1 MISGKRLAVHICT
14 YIYIY
19 ILCNAFTLSMFTCA
33 YIYIYIYAGA
43 YWCTRTIYYNSMYRQ
58 RDSQSTLVSLLSV
71 DRKLTLYW
79 THFIRIPD
87 HPVTKLQIVPPHH
100 KALRSC
106 RPISVPAIPPTVRS
120 AGLTGSG
127 MRHWIR
133 GIFLVAQIN
142 SPLDSEMFAAKL
154 HFKCPWNKCMWFD
167 RKNLRSWRSW
177 RCMRNVH
184 VSWSHL
190 KSQLK
195 SKIALALF
203 MYVLSVY
210 IYIYMYMYIY
220 IYYTHTLLLVGG
232 CPNLLFWGTA
242 ILSQKQSKLLP
253 NLAGKHETACNK

>member
-14 YIYIY
+14 YIYIMQCFHIEY
-19 ILCNAFTLSMFTCA
+19 VHMCVH
-33 YIYIYIYAGA
+33 IYIYTGA
-43 YWCTRTIYYNSMYRQ
+43 YWCTCTCIYYNSMYRQ

-142 SPLDSEMFAAKL
+142 SPHDSEMFAAKL

-203 MYVLSVY
+203 MYV
-210 IYIYMYMYIY
+210 YIYMYIL
-220 IYYTHTLLLVGG
+220 YTHTLLLVGG

-253 NLAGKHETACNK
+253 NLAGKHETA